1 MKVAKN
7 SVVSIHYTLTA
18 EDGSVI
24 DSSFGQEPLSYLAG
38 CGNIIP
44 GLDDAL
50 MGLEPG
56 DKKQVTVPPEEGYGA
71 IEEDLIQNLP
81 RNMFTGID
89 AIEVGME
96 FETQNTEGE
105 SMFVIVTE
113 VSDTEITVDGNHE
126 LAGQILNFDVQ
137 VEGVREATAEEIEHG
152 HAH

>member
-1 MKVAKN
+1 MKIAKN

-24 DSSFGQEPLSYLAG
+24 DSSFGQEPLNYLAG

-50 MGLEPG
+50 MGLEAG
-56 DKKQVTVPPEEGYGA
+56 DKKQVTVPPEQGYGA
-71 IEEDLIQNLP
+71 VEEDLIQSLP
-81 RNMFTGID
+81 RSLFTGIED
-89 AIEVGME
+89 IEVGME

-105 SMFVIVTE
+105 SMFVIVTDVGETE
-113 VSDTEITVDGNHE
+113 VTVDGNHE

-137 VEGVREATAEEIEHG
+137 VEEVREATSEEIEHG